1 MSKKYNARYKNLGY
15 FKAIFNFFKRISVLY
30 KYLLDKN
37 VSVLKKILV
46 ISMLAYV
53 ISPLDII
60 PEVVLGFGFLDDAM
74 IAIYVISSISDE
86 LDKYISKDEEEN
98 MNIDE
103 EKIIDNVKY
112 EVRDQDKEEK

>member
-1 MSKKYNARYKNLGY
+1 MVKRHNNKYKNLNY
-15 FKAIFNFFKRISVLY
+15 FKSVFNFFKRISVLY

-37 VSVLKKILV
+37 VSVFKKILV

-74 IAIYVISSISDE
+74 LTIYVISSISNE
-86 LDKYISKDEEEN
+86 LDKYISKDEDV
-98 MNIDE
+98 NINFDD
-103 EKIIDNVKY
+103 EKIIDNVEYDIK
-112 EVRDQDKEEK
+112 DQDNNKK